1 MMSSGAIM
9 EQEVFKK
16 LNEIAAEMKADVVE
30 FTQKL
35 VQTPSISGEE
45 GELADLLIAEMEKLG
60 YDETF
65 KDDQGNVFGLVKGTE
80 DGPTIMYNSHMDHVS
95 PGDANNWE
103 GYDPYGGEI
112 DICEVDNQDKTA
124 KDLTECIHGRAAS
137 DVKAGE
143 AAQIYAG
150 ATLLKLR
157 KLGYDFKGTFM
168 FQGVVQEEPAEMVG
182 MKHVI
187 DKTLPAK
194 GLTYDAMVSSE
205 ATSLKLYCGHRGRV
219 EMLVTVYGRTSH
231 GSAPWLGINSIYKSL
246 PLIQKIKDELYPSL
260 PKDVD
265 LGQSSISLN
274 IIECSPG
281 ALSIVP
287 DKTMLS
293 LDRRF
298 IPTENVEEVVKQI
311 QDIIDELAAQ
321 DPEFKADVKIKTAL
335 EVSYTGVEYEAEKL
349 MPAWKTPRDHAFTK
363 AATEALEALG
373 QPVKYG
379 YWDFGTDGSK
389 TAGIDR
395 KPTIG
400 YSPMQEQYAHTPYDK
415 VRTDFIEKA
424 VAGNAAIFLKVTEAG
439 PDAFKALVWE

>member
-1 MMSSGAIM
+1 MDKAVF
-9 EQEVFKK
+9 EKLTEFAVEVKP
-16 LNEIAAEMKADVVE
+16 DVVK
-30 FTQKL
+30 FAQKL
-35 VQTPSISGEE
+35 IQTPSISGEE
-45 GELADLLIAEMEKLG
+45 GPLTELLLAELEKLG
-60 YDETF
+60 YDEYF
-65 KDDQGNVFGLVKGTE
+65 RDDQGNIFGIINGTE

-95 PGDANNWE
+95 PGDAANWE

-112 DICEVDNQDKTA
+112 DVCEVDNQDKSA
-124 KDLTECIHGRAAS
+124 KDKTECIHGRAAS
-137 DVKAGE
+137 DVKSGE

-150 ATLLKLR
+150 ALLLKLR
-157 KLGYDFKGTFM
+157 EMGYKFKGKFM
-168 FQGVVQEEPAEMVG
+168 FQGCVQEEPAEMVG

-187 DKTLPAK
+187 DKTLPAR

-219 EMLVTVYGRTSH
+219 EFLITVYGRTSH
-231 GSAPWLGINSIYKSL
+231 GSAPWLGINAIYKAM
-246 PLIQKIKDELYPSL
+246 PLISKLKDELYPSL
-260 PKDVD
+260 PKDED
-265 LGQSSISLN
+265 LGQASISLN

-287 DKTMLS
+287 DKCMLS
-293 LDRRF
+293 IDRRL
-298 IPTENVEEVVKQI
+298 IPGETADSAMKQI
-311 QDIIDELAAQ
+311 QKIIDELAAN
-321 DPEFKADVKIKTAL
+321 DPEFKADVIVKTAL
-335 EVSYTGVEYEAEKL
+335 ERSYTGMEYEAAKD
-349 MPAWKTPRDHAFTK
+349 MAPWKTPRDHAFVK
-363 AATEALEALG
+363 AAVDALEELG
-373 QPVKYG
+373 QPVKFG

-439 PDAFKALVWE
+439 PEAFEKLVW

>member
-1 MMSSGAIM
+1 MNKNVFEKINEMAK
-9 EQEVFKK
+9 ELKPEVVK
-16 LNEIAAEMKADVVE
+16 

-45 GELADLLIAEMEKLG
+45 GRLADLLIEEMKKLG
-60 YDETF
+60 YDEVF
-65 KDDQGNVFGLVKGTE
+65 RDDQGNVFGIINGIE
-80 DGPTIMYNSHMDHVS
+80 EGPTIMYNSHMDHVS
-95 PGDANNWE
+95 PGDPANWE

-124 KDLTECIHGRAAS
+124 KEKVECIHGRAAS

-150 ATLLKLR
+150 AVLLKLR
-157 KLGYDFKGTFM
+157 DMGYKFKGKFM
-168 FQGVVQEEPAEMVG
+168 FQGCVQEEPAEMVG

-187 DKTLPAK
+187 DKTLPAR

-205 ATSLKLYCGHRGRV
+205 ATSLKIYCGHRGRV
-219 EMLVTVYGRTSH
+219 ELLVTVYGRTSH
-231 GSAPWLGINSIYKSL
+231 GSAPWLGINAIYKAM
-246 PLIQKIKDELYPSL
+246 PLIAKIKDELYPSL
-260 PKDVD
+260 PKDPD
-265 LGQSSISLN
+265 LGQASISLN

-287 DKTMLS
+287 DKCMLS
-293 LDRRF
+293 LDRRL
-298 IPTENVEEVVKQI
+298 IPGETVESVVKEI
-311 QDIIDELAAQ
+311 QDIIDELAEK
-321 DPEFKADVKIKTAL
+321 DPEFRADVKVKSAL
-335 EVSYTGVEYEAEKL
+335 ETSYTGVQYDAEKV
-349 MPAWKTPRDHAFTK
+349 MPSWKTPKEHAFVK
-363 AATEALEALG
+363 AAAEALEAVG
-373 QPVKYG
+373 QEVKYG

-415 VRTDFIEKA
+415 VRTDYIEKA

-439 PDAFKALVWE
+439 PEAFKALEW